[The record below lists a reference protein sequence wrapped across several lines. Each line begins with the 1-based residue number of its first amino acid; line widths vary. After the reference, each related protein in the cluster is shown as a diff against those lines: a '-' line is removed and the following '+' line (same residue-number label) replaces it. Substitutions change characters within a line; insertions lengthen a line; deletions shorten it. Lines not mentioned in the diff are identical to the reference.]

1 MFILIHMKL
10 IYTREG
16 KGNSRY
22 GVNYGAPM
30 EALTEA
36 SGTAESVV
44 G

>member
-22 GVNYGAPM
+22 GVNYSAPT
-30 EALTEA
+30 ETLTEA
-36 SGTAESVV
+36 SGAAEDVV